1 VLKNGGFGKFKGGNS
16 MKKFLSIALA
26 LAMTLSLAV
35 VGASATEY
43 KDLTD
48 KASIKHTEA
57 VTVMNKIGIISGYSD
72 GSFKPAASITRG
84 AAAKIICM
92 AKLGTTTANSLSTEA
107 APFKDVSTANTFAAF
122 IAYCSNTKV
131 VNGYNDGS
139 FRPSE
144 SVTGY
149 AFAKMLLTAIGV
161 TGTYTGNGWEVNVA
175 AAAQKA
181 GLFDGIDGIGTT
193 VFMNKPLSR
202 DNACQMAFNAMNYT
216 ANGGTTLY
224 TVKNAAGTTTLY
236 SGTDAITALLMK
248 QADATN
254 TLTATTT
261 NTGSLGDTVYGL
273 ESTTVTDDFGRPTT
287 SYTAT
292 GWTSALTFAK
302 TPVLTYKGAVKLTTL
317 YTALGLTA
325 NKAITTEYNNGNSTT
340 VPAQTISK
348 STTLVT
354 GSGNGSITEVYKNAK
369 GELTVVTVQTYA
381 ATVSKVTAAKAETET
396 TVATDRTVTLK
407 SAAVADIDGKTF
419 ATTSFAKD
427 DVVLVTYTNATADP
441 SKAVIESVTA
451 ATKVTGQVTKT
462 TSAGVYTVGG
472 KDYQMSANKTSAA
485 TTNVV
490 VGNTVDMYL
499 DAQGNIIDAA
509 LVSSNATTY
518 YGFALEYNRVIHA
531 DAKLGT
537 AATETSEQ
545 VKFVDSTGATKTLS
559 TTAAYN
565 SSTKSN
571 NFVGEAFVTVASPE
585 NSAYSAPKALF
596 AYTLDS
602 NGKIAS
608 ISVANTTA
616 LTDASVAAGQK
627 YVTTGTNV
635 KNYLTDST
643 PVFYYDGT
651 NVTVYTGAS
660 KVIAKTITT
669 ADSYVM
675 NPTAGVASA
684 VLLKVASVTPATAS
698 KYVYIN
704 DVTAKTVET
713 TATAAGTTTSTTLTD
728 VYLDGVAGK
737 LVVDNALQ
745 DTAAAALAA
754 KTLYKYTVTDGV
766 AALTKVTPAD
776 ATVSLIQS
784 GYFVA
789 GSNVVLTG
797 TATKYVQVNTDGT
810 VEVATSMPT
819 LASLSGTSTHLSI
832 IYTDGDASTTAGV
845 VYFSVVAG

>member
-1 VLKNGGFGKFKGGNS
+1 
-16 MKKFLSIALA
+16 
-26 LAMTLSLAV
+26 
-35 VGASATEY
+35 
-43 KDLTD
+43 
-48 KASIKHTEA
+48 
-57 VTVMNKIGIISGYSD
+57 
-72 GSFKPAASITRG
+72 
-84 AAAKIICM
+84 
-92 AKLGTTTANSLSTEA
+92 
-107 APFKDVSTANTFAAF
+107 
-122 IAYCSNTKV
+122 
-131 VNGYNDGS
+131 
-139 FRPSE
+139 
-144 SVTGY
+144 
-149 AFAKMLLTAIGV
+149 
-161 TGTYTGNGWEVNVA
+161 
-175 AAAQKA
+175 
-181 GLFDGIDGIGTT
+181 
-193 VFMNKPLSR
+193 
-202 DNACQMAFNAMNYT
+202 
-216 ANGGTTLY
+216 
-224 TVKNAAGTTTLY
+224 
-236 SGTDAITALLMK
+236 
-248 QADATN
+248 
-254 TLTATTT
+254 
-261 NTGSLGDTVYGL
+261 
-273 ESTTVTDDFGRPTT
+273 
-287 SYTAT
+287 
-292 GWTSALTFAK
+292 
-302 TPVLTYKGAVKLTTL
+302 
-317 YTALGLTA
+317 
-325 NKAITTEYNNGNSTT
+325 
-340 VPAQTISK
+340 
-348 STTLVT
+348 
-354 GSGNGSITEVYKNAK
+354 
-369 GELTVVTVQTYA
+369 
-381 ATVSKVTAAKAETET
+381 
-396 TVATDRTVTLK
+396 
-407 SAAVADIDGKTF
+407 
-419 ATTSFAKD
+419 
-427 DVVLVTYTNATADP
+427 
-441 SKAVIESVTA
+441 
-451 ATKVTGQVTKT
+451 
-462 TSAGVYTVGG
+462 
-472 KDYQMSANKTSAA
+472 
-485 TTNVV
+485 
-490 VGNTVDMYL
+490 MYL

-571 NFVGEAFVTVASPE
+571 NFVGGAFVAVASPE
-585 NSAYSAPKALF
+585 NSAYIAPKALF

-608 ISVANTTA
+608 ISVANTTK
-616 LTDASVAAGQK
+616 LTDASVVAGQK
-627 YVTTGTNV
+627 YVTTATNV

-819 LASLSGTSTHLSI
+819 LASLSDTSTHLSI

-845 VYFSVVAG
+845 VYFSVVAD

>member
-1 VLKNGGFGKFKGGNS
+1 V
-16 MKKFLSIALA
+16 AL
-26 LAMTLSLAV
+26 
-35 VGASATEY
+35 
-43 KDLTD
+43 
-48 KASIKHTEA
+48 
-57 VTVMNKIGIISGYSD
+57 
-72 GSFKPAASITRG
+72 
-84 AAAKIICM
+84 
-92 AKLGTTTANSLSTEA
+92 
-107 APFKDVSTANTFAAF
+107 
-122 IAYCSNTKV
+122 
-131 VNGYNDGS
+131 
-139 FRPSE
+139 
-144 SVTGY
+144 
-149 AFAKMLLTAIGV
+149 
-161 TGTYTGNGWEVNVA
+161 
-175 AAAQKA
+175 
-181 GLFDGIDGIGTT
+181 
-193 VFMNKPLSR
+193 
-202 DNACQMAFNAMNYT
+202 
-216 ANGGTTLY
+216 
-224 TVKNAAGTTTLY
+224 
-236 SGTDAITALLMK
+236 
-248 QADATN
+248 
-254 TLTATTT
+254 
-261 NTGSLGDTVYGL
+261 
-273 ESTTVTDDFGRPTT
+273 
-287 SYTAT
+287 
-292 GWTSALTFAK
+292 
-302 TPVLTYKGAVKLTTL
+302 
-317 YTALGLTA
+317 
-325 NKAITTEYNNGNSTT
+325 
-340 VPAQTISK
+340 
-348 STTLVT
+348 
-354 GSGNGSITEVYKNAK
+354 
-369 GELTVVTVQTYA
+369 
-381 ATVSKVTAAKAETET
+381 
-396 TVATDRTVTLK
+396 VATDRTVTLK

-427 DVVLVTYTNATADP
+427 DVVLVTYSNATTDP
-441 SKAVIESVTA
+441 AKAVIESVTA

-472 KDYQMSANKTSAA
+472 KDYQMSANKTAAA

-571 NFVGEAFVTVASPE
+571 NFVGGAFVKVDSPE
-585 NSAYSAPKALF
+585 NSAYIAPKALF

-608 ISVANTTA
+608 ISVANTTD

-627 YVTTGTNV
+627 YVTTATNV

-660 KVIAKTITT
+660 KVIAKTIT
-669 ADSYVM
+669 SGKVM
-675 NPTAGVASA
+675 NPTTGVASA
-684 VLLKVASVTPATAS
+684 VLLNVTSVTPATAS
-698 KYVYIN
+698 KYVFIN

-766 AALTKVTPAD
+766 AALTKVTPAN